1 MVLERE
7 QALVEPERCSC
18 FEKIRAVDN
27 EFSVEKYAA
36 DDGALGLRV
45 HGELDTAT
53 ADQLVD
59 AVESWPDRPTS
70 CVVDLH
76 DCEFLDSSGIRALLL
91 CQRALDGGAGMLRLV
106 GVRPHIDRVLR
117 IAGVHTVLDLGS
129 ADGDGDA

>member
-1 MVLERE
+1 VLEPE
-7 QALVEPERCSC
+7 QALVETERCSLL
-18 FEKIRAVDN
+18 EESQAVDD
-27 EFSVEKYAA
+27 EFRVETFAA
-36 DDGALGLRV
+36 GDGALGLRV

-76 DCEFLDSSGIRALLL
+76 NCEFLDSSGIRALLL

-117 IAGVHTVLDLGS
+117 IAGVQTVLELGS